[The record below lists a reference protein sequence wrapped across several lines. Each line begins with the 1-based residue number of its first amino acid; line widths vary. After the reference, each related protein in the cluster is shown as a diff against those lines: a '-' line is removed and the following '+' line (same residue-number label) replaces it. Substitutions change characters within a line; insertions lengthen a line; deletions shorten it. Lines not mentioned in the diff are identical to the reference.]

1 MTDLKDY
8 RLVFVGPADGETAV
22 GDYAENLLRALR
34 PHFGEIAERRTLAPG
49 KERLNDIRAHRR
61 FVKSAV
67 AQGPPGRV
75 LVHTEL
81 AAGGVGPFWSTA
93 GLRDVPV
100 TATVHDPP
108 QGIWWPAR
116 TKFVAQHKY
125 LMHGMHYPLR
135 PLSRVIE
142 GAVNGRRTIFALSQ
156 IGRLSIE
163 MTYPKVNTAYVPYLV
178 CERPTIKPAHERP
191 KAVGFFGLVYRG
203 KGFEQ
208 IARIRRE
215 LPDDIMIRVA
225 GRGTESLPRQDGV
238 EILGAV
244 EGPAEDAFFESVR
257 AVAIPYGKRH
267 FYAETYPASS
277 VAAHALAYQTPIVC
291 TGYGSLAEFDEHTG
305 AVVVPMGTTYP
316 QTLPAAFS
324 PAVASLLN
332 DEPRLR
338 TLAENADRVRAERS
352 AEQTAAAYAT
362 EWSRMLDRRRKR
374 RDG

>member
-1 MTDLKDY
+1 MADLKDH

-34 PHFGEIAERRTLAPG
+34 PHFGEIVERRTLAPG
-49 KERLNDIRAHRR
+49 KETLRDILEHRR
-61 FVKSAV
+61 FVKTAV

-75 LVHTEL
+75 VAHAEL
-81 AAGGVGPFWSTA
+81 AAGGIAPFWSTA

-116 TKFVAQHKY
+116 TKFIAQHKY

-142 GAVNGRRTIFALSQ
+142 GAVNGDRTIFGLSQ

-163 MTYPKVNTAYVPYLV
+163 MTYPKTNTAYVPYLV
-178 CERPTIKPAHERP
+178 CDRPTITPAHERP

-291 TGYGSLAEFDEHTG
+291 TGYGSLAEFSEDTG
-305 AVVVPMGTTYP
+305 AVVVPMDATSP
-316 QTLPAAFS
+316 QSLPDGFS
-324 PAVASLLN
+324 PAVESLLN
-332 DEPRLR
+332 DEPRLQR
-338 TLAENADRVRAERS
+338 LAENADRVRGERS
-352 AEQTAAAYAT
+352 AERTAAAYAA